1 MKILADTHIYLWMLS
16 SPEKLDD
23 SRRYELESQA
33 NEVFFSSISIA
44 ELMIKKS
51 INKIEIQFNPV
62 EMAQKMGMEMLSF
75 SGDDAV
81 SLGDLP
87 FHHRDPF
94 DRMLIAQAITKGL
107 AIMTDDSKFLKYQCK
122 II

>member
-33 NEVFFSSISIA
+33 
-44 ELMIKKS
+44 
-51 INKIEIQFNPV
+51 
-62 EMAQKMGMEMLSF
+62 
-75 SGDDAV
+75 
-81 SLGDLP
+81 
-87 FHHRDPF
+87 
-94 DRMLIAQAITKGL
+94 ITNGL
-107 AIMTDDSKFLKYQCK
+107 AIMNDDSKFLKYQCR